1 MTGHHSCIHNLL
13 LQLQYIDN
21 LGLVLISSRL
31 SCQLYLTTFGNLSHW
46 VPGTPAVDR
55 QQSQICLKCK
65 SNCAS
70 FNPFTSKCGLNCL
83 TEVHVYCDCRLCSLK
98 ILLWLPIADKS
109 RLACE
114 VELSSTSQ
122 ASRWSVPET
131 DYASAINVH
140 ICRSIVPGCVS
151 V

>member
-83 TEVHVYCDCRLCSLK
+83 TEVYCDCRLCSLK
-98 ILLWLPIADKS
+98 
-109 RLACE
+109 
-114 VELSSTSQ
+114 
-122 ASRWSVPET
+122 
-131 DYASAINVH
+131 YFYG
-140 ICRSIVPGCVS
+140 CRSLTKAGLPAKLNSAQLPRQAGGQCLRQIMRRQ
-151 V
+151 